1 VNARTTRRL
10 SFQPVPGV
18 AQNTK
23 GASIPAGTP
32 LHYDGARLL
41 ASVDGQHDYG
51 FNAPEQGD
59 YEMDTQNP
67 YATETTPTLK
77 RHHWQALACLIQDHR
92 PDWAVEDILTKLML
106 CKSLLP
112 YPDLAR
118 TALIVA
124 MDPASGTPAAIYFA
138 ALGVIAL

>member
-1 VNARTTRRL
+1 MNARTPRRL

-32 LHYDGARLL
+32 VHYDGARLL
-41 ASVDGQHDYG
+41 ASVDGQHDYE

-67 YATETTPTLK
+67 YATEANPTLE

-92 PDWAVEDILTKLML
+92 PDWPVAVVIEKLWMVRD
-106 CKSLLP
+106 SQP
-112 YPDLAR
+112 FPDLAR
-118 TALIVA
+118 IALTVA
-124 MDPASGTPAAIYFA
+124 MNPKYKTPATIHFA
-138 ALGVIAL
+138 AVGMIAL